1 MMDAVIRQGKLHDIT
16 HFGIRAA
23 IGVIFLVH
31 GSQKFNPGFVGFL
44 TSLGIPAEMQIPIAL
59 VEFVPGI
66 LLIVGVLARISS
78 VLLAID
84 MLGAIFFVKHAAS
97 LTGEHGFEFD
107 LILLAGNLVIIAI
120 GPGRVSLSHILKK
133 VPRFLQ

>member
-1 MMDAVIRQGKLHDIT
+1 MDAVIRQGKFHDIT
-16 HFGIRAA
+16 HFGIRVA

-66 LLIVGVLARISS
+66 LLIVGVLTRISS
-78 VLLAID
+78 ALLAID
-84 MLGAIFFVKHAAS
+84 MLGAIFLVKHAAS

>member
-1 MMDAVIRQGKLHDIT
+1 MDAVIRQSKFHDIT
-16 HFGIRAA
+16 HFGIRIA

-44 TSLGIPAEMQIPIAL
+44 TSLGIPAEMQIPLAL
-59 VEFVPGI
+59 AEFVPGI
-66 LLIVGVLARISS
+66 LLIVGA
-78 VLLAID
+78 LLAID
-84 MLGAIFFVKHAAS
+84 MLGAIFLVKHAAS

-107 LILLAGNLVIIAI
+107 LILLAGNLAIIAI

>member
-1 MMDAVIRQGKLHDIT
+1 MDAVIRQGKFHDIT
-16 HFGIRAA
+16 HFGIRVA

-31 GSQKFNPGFVGFL
+31 GSQKFNPGFVEFL
-44 TSLGIPAEMQIPIAL
+44 TSLGIPAGMQIPIAL

-66 LLIVGVLARISS
+66 LLIVGVLTRISS
-78 VLLAID
+78 ALLAID
-84 MLGAIFFVKHAAS
+84 MLGAIFLVKHAAS
-97 LTGEHGFEFD
+97 LTGERGFEFD
-107 LILLAGNLVIIAI
+107 LILLAGNLAIIAI

>member
-1 MMDAVIRQGKLHDIT
+1 MDAIIRQSKFHDIT
-16 HFGIRAA
+16 HFGIRMA

-66 LLIVGVLARISS
+66 LLIVGVLTRVSS
-78 VLLAID
+78 ALLAID
-84 MLGAIFFVKHAAS
+84 MLGAIFLVKHAAS
-97 LTGEHGFEFD
+97 LTGERGFEFD
-107 LILLAGNLVIIAI
+107 LILLAGNLAIIAI
-120 GPGRVSLSHILKK
+120 GPGRISLSHVLKK
-133 VPRFLQ
+133 IPRSLQ